1 MSTFRKS
8 CLLLLGLIV
17 GATAGAAANNDKA
30 SPKRGPFDAKA
41 REIFARVISIP
52 TSLGMRK
59 VPEMAEYL
67 AGEFR
72 AAGFPAE
79 DVVVVPFKMPA
90 DETAALVVRYR
101 GDGTG
106 GKPILLL
113 AHMDVVTAKRSDW
126 ERDPYTLI
134 EENGYFYGRGTLD
147 VKHGIT
153 ALTTV
158 FLRLKAEKYVPR
170 RDLIIYFSG
179 DEETSQATTVSIAKN
194 RRELIDAEY
203 ALNADGGGGTLDD
216 ATGKPTS
223 YGLQTAEK
231 TYVDFTL
238 TTRNPG
244 GHSSLPR
251 PDNAIYDLAEALVKL
266 RGHNFPVMW
275 NDTTLASFRDAGR
288 STPGELGNAMRRFAA
303 NPRDEAAAAVLAANP
318 ATVGQTRTTCVATML
333 EGGHAENALPQRAS
347 ANVNCRVFPGV
358 KIEDVQAALR
368 QVVGE
373 GVEIGTR
380 ADVMSSDAS
389 PLRKDVFAAVTRAV
403 HKFYP
408 GVPITPAQSSGATDG
423 LVFRAIGIPTY
434 GVDQVFIKD
443 KDAFAHGLNER
454 VPVDAFYKSLEQW
467 YMIIKELSGGRG
479 K

>member
-8 CLLLLGLIV
+8 CLLVLGLIV
-17 GATAGAAANNDKA
+17 GATAVAATKDHSRQK
-30 SPKRGPFDAKA
+30 PGPFDAKA
-41 REIFARVISIP
+41 REIFAKVISIP
-52 TSLGMRK
+52 TSLGLRK
-59 VPEMAEYL
+59 VPEMAQYL

-79 DVVVVPFKMPA
+79 DVTVVPFKLPA

-134 EENGYFYGRGTLD
+134 EENGFFYGRGTYD

-158 FLRLKAEKYVPR
+158 FLRLKAEKYVPK

-179 DEETSQATTVSIAKN
+179 DEETSQATTVSIARN

-203 ALNADGGGGTLDD
+203 ALNSDGGGGTLDD
-216 ATGKPTS
+216 KTGKPIH

-231 TYVDFTL
+231 TYADFTL

-244 GHSSLPR
+244 GHSSVPR
-251 PDNAIYDLAEALVKL
+251 PDNAIYDLATALVKL
-266 RGHNFPVMW
+266 RAYSFPVMW
-275 NDTTLASFRDAGR
+275 NDTTLASVRDAGKT
-288 STPGELGNAMRRFAA
+288 TPGELGAAMKRFAA
-303 NPRDEAAAAVLAANP
+303 DPRDAAAAAVLAANP
-318 ATVGQTRTTCVATML
+318 ATMGQTRTTCVATML
-333 EGGHAENALPQRAS
+333 EGGHAENALPQSAS
-347 ANVNCRVFPGV
+347 ANVNCRIFPGV
-358 KIEDVQAALR
+358 NVEDVRLALQ

-373 GVEIGTR
+373 GVEIK
-380 ADVMSSDAS
+380 AKSDPMSSDAS
-389 PLRKDVFAAVTRAV
+389 PLRKDVFDAVTRAV
-403 HKFYP
+403 HRFYP
-408 GVPITPAQSSGATDG
+408 GVPITPAQASGATDG

-434 GVDQVFIKD
+434 GIDPVFIRD

-454 VPVDAFYKSLEQW
+454 IPVEGFYNSLEQW
-467 YMIIKELSGGRG
+467 YLIIKELSGG
-479 K
+479 KKK